1 MRNGRHPPG
10 ATRRGDLP
18 LRKTAIALAIL
29 VSLVLAGLVL
39 APHFVDLDRF
49 KGPIAT
55 ELAALTG
62 RTVEL
67 RGPLGLSLLPGPTV
81 TARDVRLA
89 NPPGAAVAD
98 MVRLRAVEV
107 KLAFW
112 PLLARRVEIRS
123 ATLVEPDLDVERMA
137 TGDGNWQFETR
148 LPAAGAGTPETSP
161 AMMRALAVDHLTI
174 ENGAVTYRSGTTVE
188 RFEHINATVA
198 IEGPAGPYTAAG
210 AFVSRGA
217 ALSFEAR
224 SGAIDAPDV
233 PFQATLTVKPST
245 RLQLDLIATGA
256 GDERR
261 ITGQLKLTADNAQ
274 ALAAVALRARLPDAL
289 ARPLTLAADIG
300 ATPRDLALEHLS
312 VDFGAAHGEGSL
324 RIAPGTPPSVGLSL
338 VVNQLDLDR
347 WPAARK
353 AAATAPPG
361 LVGSAFAAPPDAAGP
376 MPLAP
381 LQPGA
386 FVLPDSINASVD
398 LGIKALIWR
407 NGVVRD
413 ARLKATLAGG
423 RLTLERAAALLPGGS
438 NVSLSGSVAM
448 SAEGPRGKGV
458 FAATAD
464 DLRGTLAWLGAPSD
478 GVPADRLR
486 KASLT
491 SRFAFAGDHLDVSAI
506 DATLDATRLS
516 GAATIAL
523 HERPGVGL
531 RIAADRFNLDAY
543 LPRADAGGTPPGPA
557 DAGSWLAALT
567 AFDANIDA
575 HADTLTWHGEPLS
588 DAHFA
593 GTVQNGE
600 ATIRDLSVGDIEGA
614 AAQLSGAVQGLGGG
628 PFGAQLTYELHG
640 AEFARLL
647 HMVSPG
653 LDADHGYGEFR
664 LGGALRWTA
673 ETISGTADLAI
684 LGGRA
689 HVAGNLAPADA
700 RVALD
705 IDVEH
710 PSFAALVQSVS
721 PAYRPAGGDLGPL
734 KLTGQLTGAHGQFA
748 VDRFTLDIGQSTAA
762 GRLAVD
768 LGAARPRLTGDLK
781 IGDWAIDRLLTARQS
796 AAVEEGVRH
805 AGRLAGIILAQAGAG
820 AAAAPASWS
829 REPIDLALLS
839 LADADLTVSGNSL
852 AYGRWRVDQ
861 PALTVMLKDGTLAV
875 KQLAGRLFGGS
886 IEADGDV
893 AAAATPALHATL
905 KVRDADLK
913 QAFMKE
919 AGFGTIE
926 GRFDIDASL
935 AGEGRSPA
943 DIIARL
949 SGDATLRG
957 RDGRVSGIDLAVVND
972 RLRSP
977 DLPADLLALIRS
989 GAGGRTRFSDLAG
1002 TFRVADG
1009 VARSDDLRLTADGA
1023 EGQATAMFDLPRW
1036 TMASRIEFR
1045 WTGIAVV
1052 PPLVLRLEGPIDAPR
1067 EVFEVNPLQHFLGQ
1081 RQPALGDPPVTG
1093 PAPSR

>member
-1 MRNGRHPPG
+1 M
-10 ATRRGDLP
+10 
-18 LRKTAIALAIL
+18 RKTAIALAIL

-39 APHFVDLDRF
+39 APQFVDLNRF

-89 NPPGAAVAD
+89 NPPGAAVED

-123 ATLVEPDLDVERMA
+123 ATLVEPDFDLERVA
-137 TGDGNWQFETR
+137 TGDGNWQFEKRVPTGGVG
-148 LPAAGAGTPETSP
+148 AADASSE
-161 AMMRALAVDHLTI
+161 AIMRALAVDRLTI
-174 ENGAVTYRSGTTVE
+174 QNGAVTYRSGTTVE

-198 IEGPAGPYTAAG
+198 IEGHAGPYTAAG
-210 AFVSRGA
+210 EFVSRGA
-217 ALSFEAR
+217 ALRFEAR

-233 PFQATLTVKPST
+233 PFQATLAIKPAT
-245 RLQLDLIATGA
+245 RLQLDLVSTGT

-261 ITGQLKLTADNAQ
+261 IAGQLTLAADNAQ
-274 ALAAVALRARLPDAL
+274 TLAAVVLRARLPAAL
-289 ARPLTLAADIG
+289 ARPVTLAADIRG
-300 ATPRDLALEHLS
+300 TPHDLVLEHLN
-312 VDFGAAHGEGSL
+312 VDFGSAHGEGSL
-324 RIAPGTPPSVGLSL
+324 RIAQGTPPSVGLSFS
-338 VVNQLDLDR
+338 VNQLDLDR
-347 WPAARK
+347 WLAQRK
-353 AAATAPPG
+353 EAGATPPS
-361 LVGSAFAAPPDAAGP
+361 LVGSAFAASTDAAGP
-376 MPLAP
+376 VPLAP

-386 FVLPDSINASVD
+386 FVVPDSVDASVD

-413 ARLKATLAGG
+413 AQLKATLAGG
-423 RLTLERAAALLPGGS
+423 RLTLGRAAASLPGGS
-438 NVSLSGSVAM
+438 DVSLSGSGAM
-448 SAEGPRGKGV
+448 SAEGPRGQGI
-458 FAATAD
+458 FAAKAD
-464 DLRGTLAWLGAPSD
+464 DLRSILAWIGAQSD
-478 GVPADRLR
+478 GVPPDRLR
-486 KASLT
+486 RASLSSHLT
-491 SRFAFAGDHLDVSAI
+491 LAGDRLDLTGI

-523 HERPGVGL
+523 RERPGVGL

-543 LPRADAGGTPPGPA
+543 LPRADAARPDAAGTPPGPA
-557 DAGSWLAALT
+557 DAGSPWPALLA

-575 HADTLTWHGEPLS
+575 HADTLTWHGEPLG

-600 ATIRDLSVGDIEGA
+600 ATIRDLSVGDLEGA
-614 AAQLSGAVQGLGGG
+614 AAQLSGAVQGLSGG

-640 AEFARLL
+640 AEFERLL
-647 HMVSPG
+647 HALSPG
-653 LDADHGYGEFR
+653 LDAGRGYGEFR
-664 LGGALRWTA
+664 LGGDLRWAA
-673 ETISGTADLAI
+673 ESLSGTADLAI

-689 HVAGNLAPADA
+689 HVAGNLAPASA

-705 IDVEH
+705 IDIDH
-710 PSFAALVQSVS
+710 PSFEALMHGIS
-721 PAYRPAGGDLGPL
+721 PTYRPAGGDLGPL
-734 KLTGQLTGAHGQFA
+734 KFTGQLTGAAGHFA
-748 VDRFTLDIGQSTAA
+748 IDRLALDIGPSTAE
-762 GRLAVD
+762 GKLAVD
-768 LGAARPRLTGDLK
+768 LGAARPHLTGDLR

-796 AAVEEGVRH
+796 AAVEEGVRR
-805 AGRLAGIILAQAGAG
+805 AGSLPGIILAQAGAG

-839 LADADLTVSGNSL
+839 LADADLTLSGSSL

-861 PALTVMLKDGTLAV
+861 PALAVMLKDGTLAV
-875 KQLAGRLFGGS
+875 KQLTGRLFGGS

-893 AAAATPALHATL
+893 AAAATPTLHATL
-905 KVRDADLK
+905 KLRDADLK
-913 QAFMKE
+913 QAFMNE

-943 DIIARL
+943 DMIARL
-949 SGDATLRG
+949 SGEATLRG

-1009 VARSDDLRLTADGA
+1009 VARSNDLRVTADGA
-1023 EGQATAMFDLPRW
+1023 EGQATAIFDLPRW
-1036 TMASRIEFR
+1036 TIASRIEFR

-1081 RQPALGDPPVTG
+1081 RQHAPVDPPVTG

>member
-1 MRNGRHPPG
+1 M
-10 ATRRGDLP
+10 
-18 LRKTAIALAIL
+18 RKTAIALAIL
-29 VSLVLAGLVL
+29 VSLILASLVL
-39 APHFVDLDRF
+39 APQFVDLNRF

-62 RTVEL
+62 RTIEFK
-67 RGPLGLSLLPGPTV
+67 GPIGLSLLPGPTI

-89 NPPGAAVAD
+89 NPPGAAVED

-112 PLLARRVEIRS
+112 PLLARRVEIRG
-123 ATLVEPDLDVERMA
+123 ATLVEPDFDLERVA
-137 TGDGNWQFETR
+137 TGDGNWQFDMR
-148 LPAAGAGTPETSP
+148 APAGADEAQASP

-188 RFEHINATVA
+188 RFEHLNATVA
-198 IEGPAGPYTAAG
+198 IEGRAGPYTAAG
-210 AFVSRGA
+210 EFVSRGA

-233 PFQATLTVKPST
+233 PFQATLTIKPAA
-245 RLQLDLIATGA
+245 RLQLDLISTGT

-261 ITGQLKLTADNAQ
+261 IEGQLKLAADNAQ
-274 ALAAVALRARLPDAL
+274 TLAAVALRARLPAAL
-289 ARPLTLAADIG
+289 ARPVTLAADIRG
-300 ATPRDLALEHLS
+300 TPRHLALEHLN

-324 RIAPGTPPSVGLSL
+324 RIAQGTPPSVGLNLSI
-338 VVNQLDLDR
+338 NQLDLDR
-347 WPAARK
+347 WLAARK
-353 AAATAPPG
+353 AAAAMPPS
-361 LVGSAFAAPPDAAGP
+361 LVPSAFAAPTDAAGP
-376 MPLAP
+376 VPLAP

-386 FVLPDSINASVD
+386 FALPDSVHVSVD

-413 ARLKATLAGG
+413 AQLKATLAGG
-423 RLTLERAAALLPGGS
+423 QLTLDHAAALLPGGS
-438 NVSLSGSVAM
+438 DVSLSGSAAM
-448 SAEGPRGKGV
+448 SAEGPRGQGV
-458 FAATAD
+458 FAANAD
-464 DLRGTLAWLGAPSD
+464 DLRSILAWLGASSD
-478 GVPADRLR
+478 GVPPDRLR
-486 KASLT
+486 KASL
-491 SRFAFAGDHLDVSAI
+491 SSHLALAGDRLDLTGI
-506 DATLDATRLS
+506 DATLDATRLA
-516 GAATIAL
+516 GAATVAL
-523 HERPGVGL
+523 RERLGIGL

-543 LPRADAGGTPPGPA
+543 LPRDDAARPDAGGTPPGPV
-557 DAGSWLAALT
+557 DAGNPWSAALG
-567 AFDANIDA
+567 AFDANVDA
-575 HADTLTWHGEPLS
+575 HVDTLTWHGDPLG

-614 AAQLSGAVQGLGGG
+614 AAQLSGAVQGLSGG
-628 PFGAQLTYELHG
+628 PLGAQLTYEVHG

-653 LDADHGYGEFR
+653 LDAGASYGDFR
-664 LGGALRWTA
+664 LGGELRWAA
-673 ETISGTADLAI
+673 ENVSGIADLAI

-689 HVAGNLAPADA
+689 HVAGNLAPASA

-705 IDVEH
+705 IDIDH
-710 PSFAALVQSVS
+710 PSFEALMHSVS
-721 PAYRPAGGDLGPL
+721 PTYRPAGGDLGPL
-734 KLTGQLTGAHGQFA
+734 KFTGQLTGAAGHFA
-748 VDRFTLDIGQSTAA
+748 IDRLALDIGQSTAA
-762 GRLAVD
+762 GKLAVD
-768 LGAARPRLTGDLK
+768 LGAARPHLTGDLK

-796 AAVEEGVRH
+796 AAVDESIRH
-805 AGRLAGIILAQAGAG
+805 AGGLPGIILAQAGAG
-820 AAAAPASWS
+820 AAAAPATWS
-829 REPIDLALLS
+829 REPINLAPLS
-839 LADADLTVSGNSL
+839 LADADLTLSGNSL

-861 PALTVMLKDGTLAV
+861 PALTVVLNDGTLAV
-875 KQLAGRLFGGS
+875 KQLTGRLFGGS

-905 KVRDADLK
+905 KLRDADLK
-913 QAFMKE
+913 QAFMNE

-943 DIIARL
+943 DVIARL
-949 SGDATLRG
+949 SGEATLRG

-1009 VARSDDLRLTADGA
+1009 VARSDDLRVTADGA
-1023 EGQATAMFDLPRW
+1023 EGQATAIFDLPRW

-1081 RQPALGDPPVTG
+1081 RKPALGDPPVTG
-1093 PAPSR
+1093 SAPSR